1 MLTAV
6 RVRETLGLHRR
17 ATQQIFIFEAT
28 VAAARA
34 PGRPGRPGARG
45 AGPRNLKARGRVGFR
60 FPGTDPQWGIIRA
73 VTSGARRRAHYR
85 SGPGLIDWNTGA
97 TP

>member
-6 RVRETLGLHRR
+6 RVRGTLGLHRR
-17 ATQQIFIFEAT
+17 ATQKIFEAT

-73 VTSGARRRAHYR
+73 VTSGTRRRAHYR
-85 SGPGLIDWNTGA
+85 GGLDLIDLNTGA